1 MQLTLKQVKYF
12 LAAAESGQFSVAAD
26 RAFVTQ
32 TAITAA
38 IRDLEEVLGAQLFE
52 RHHASGVSLTAEG
65 QRFLLHAQNI
75 MTAVNAA
82 TNAPGLADRHTE
94 GRLRVGATHLML
106 GHYIVPAVAR
116 FSEAY
121 RHIDVELV
129 ENTRPRIEEALL
141 YGELDAAVLWMSNV
155 ENTRMLDAIPIA
167 HSRRRLWMAADHPLV
182 RRRGVS
188 LLDLKDEPYA
198 LLDIDEVPKN
208 TMAFWALQ
216 GLEPNVRFRSSSLEA
231 VRSMVAYNR
240 CITILGD
247 VSYRPW
253 SREGLKVEAR
263 PLLEGLP
270 VIEVALVFKRDA
282 PPSPALEA
290 LKGFMRLAISLDG
303 NRVRHVTG

>member
-12 LAAAESGQFSVAAD
+12 LAAAETGQFSVAAA
-26 RAFVTQ
+26 RAHVTQ

-38 IRDLEEVLGAQLFE
+38 IRELEAALGVQLFD

-65 QRFLLHAQNI
+65 QRFHLHAQNI
-75 MTAVNAA
+75 MSAVNAA
-82 TNAPGLADRHTE
+82 MNAPGMADRNTE
-94 GRLRVGATHLML
+94 GRLRIGATHLML
-106 GHYIVPAVAR
+106 GHYIVPAMAR
-116 FSEAY
+116 FSNAY
-121 RHIDVELV
+121 PKVDVELI
-129 ENTRPRIEEALL
+129 ENTRPRIEESLI
-141 YGELDAAVLWMSNV
+141 YGELDAGVIWFSNL
-155 ENTRMLDAIPIA
+155 ENTRALDAISIA
-167 HSRRRLWMAADHPLV
+167 HSRRRLWTAADHPLT
-182 RRRGVS
+182 RRHGVS

-247 VSYRPW
+247 VAYRPW

-263 PLLEGLP
+263 PLREVDSLP

-290 LKGFMRLAISLDG
+290 LKGFLRLAISLDG
-303 NRVRHVTG
+303 SRVTG